1 MIKNILTLIL
11 GFVLIGCASID
22 NEDRH
27 TIYAVYDKSK
37 VGEMAMINALVNEI
51 ASNYPEINVIE
62 KPNAKIQDLDLNK
75 PCSIITAGQFGISLA
90 KSEVPQHVKVLLC
103 VHQWFDS
110 MKSLH
115 NIYITM
121 PQHTIDEKIQH
132 IAQQNHL
139 TLLPTLGVLHTMSFE
154 ALEKE
159 DASAVRLNDAKV
171 GVILAGD
178 AELPNGGWKTFSTR
192 NAKKLAEE
200 IAEFQKRT
208 GYKLLITNGPRTGRA
223 PNAHKNSKL
232 DFVSNAFLRVLKDK
246 GLEKDKD
253 FEFFDFQFGQPS
265 ALKAVIKIIQANKGF
280 MIVPGEST
288 SSISEILSVLP
299 AAIYNNDAMNAMH
312 KVFVDQLVQA
322 NLTTSWPQT
331 PDAITYP
338 ALPPQ
343 EVDVVKKFLQ

>member
-22 NEDRH
+22 NENRH
-27 TIYAVYDKSK
+27 CIYAVYDKNK
-37 VGEMAMINALVNEI
+37 VGEVAMINALVNEI

-62 KPNAKIQDLDLNK
+62 KSNAKIQDLDLNK
-75 PCSIITAGQFGISLA
+75 PCSIITAGQFGVALA
-90 KSEVPQHVKVLLC
+90 KSGIPQHVKILLC

-115 NIYITM
+115 NMHIAM

-132 IAQQNHL
+132 LAQQNHV
-139 TLLPTLGVLHTMSFE
+139 TLLPTLGVLHVMSFE
-154 ALEKE
+154 ELEKE
-159 DASAVRLNDAKV
+159 DTSAIHLNDAKV
-171 GVILAGD
+171 GIILAGD

-200 IAEFQKRT
+200 LAEFQKRT

-223 PNAHKNSKL
+223 PMAHKNGKL
-232 DFVSNAFLRVLKDK
+232 DFVSNAFLRVLKEK

-253 FEFFDFQFGQPS
+253 FEFFDFQFGRPS
-265 ALKAVIKIIQANKGF
+265 ALKAVIKTVLANKGF

-288 SSISEILSVLP
+288 SSISEILAVLP
-299 AAIYNNDAMNAMH
+299 VTIYSNDAMNTMH

-322 NLTTSWPQT
+322 NLATSWLQT
-331 PDAITYP
+331 PETRAFA
-338 ALPPQ
+338 ALPRQ
-343 EVDVVKKFLQ
+343 EIDVVKKFLP